1 MSEYKI
7 KEEEITDIRKL
18 LEPGLKK
25 VLEDHEKWVESSRG
39 ADPSF
44 RTFWEMNGIY
54 DNSKEGRKRR
64 KQDLAKQDL
73 ARYRRHM
80 DDEVGMKYLISK
92 ENIGDI
98 DE

>member
-25 VLEDHEKWVESSRG
+25 VLEDHEKWVESSRR

-54 DNSKEGRKRR
+54 DNSKEGRKR
-64 KQDLAKQDL
+64 DTTANSCLHNSFSPHLSHSDNL
-73 ARYRRHM
+73 FW
-80 DDEVGMKYLISK
+80 L
-92 ENIGDI
+92 
-98 DE
+98 

>member
-25 VLEDHEKWVESSRG
+25 VLEDHEKWVESSRR
-39 ADPSF
+39 ADSSF

-54 DNSKEGRKRR
+54 DNSKEGRKRE
-64 KQDLAKQDL
+64 KHDL
-73 ARYRRHM
+73 ARYRRNM
-80 DDEVGMKYLISK
+80 DYEVRMKYLISK

>member
-1 MSEYKI
+1 MS
-7 KEEEITDIRKL
+7 EEEITDIRKL

-25 VLEDHEKWVESSRG
+25 VLEAHEKCVESSKR

-54 DNSKEGRKRR
+54 DNSKEGRKR
-64 KQDLAKQDL
+64 QKQDL
-73 ARYRRHM
+73 ARYGRNM
-80 DDEVGMKYLISK
+80 DYEVGMKYLISK

>member
-18 LEPGLKK
+18 LKPGLKK
-25 VLEDHEKWVESSRG
+25 VLEDHEKWVESSRR

-54 DNSKEGRKRR
+54 DNSKKGRKRE
-64 KQDLAKQDL
+64 KQDLATYG
-73 ARYRRHM
+73 RNM
-80 DDEVGMKYLISK
+80 DYEVGMKYLISK

>member
-25 VLEDHEKWVESSRG
+25 VLEDHEKWVESSRRT
-39 ADPSF
+39 DPSF
-44 RTFWEMNGIY
+44 RTFGEMNGIH
-54 DNSKEGRKRR
+54 DNSKEGRKR
-64 KQDLAKQDL
+64 KKQDL
-73 ARYRRHM
+73 ARYRRNM
-80 DDEVGMKYLISK
+80 DHEVGMKYLISK
-92 ENIGDI
+92 ENIGGI